1 MTFHTQL
8 DASKYCCVVLLLP
21 WFFETNK
28 FVLLYN
34 TPISVVKIVHVL
46 SLVFTSLILA
56 PEKELEPD
64 KGGEVTCDNRGLGV
78 GKAHLPL
85 TNFQSRSRRTKICQ
99 LLLIPATESAS
110 KCALAHLHKRLHI
123 PLLIRLVQIDTLPG
137 FQLVTTLN
145 FKLFPPLSTRADPAA
160 NKLLTMF
167 SRSVDH
173 HHHISPL
180 LVSQGLPSE

>member
-46 SLVFTSLILA
+46 SLVFASLILA
-56 PEKELEPD
+56 PEKELEPH

-85 TNFQSRSRRTKICQ
+85 TNFQSRRIKICH
-99 LLLIPATESAS
+99 LLLISATES
-110 KCALAHLHKRLHI
+110 L
-123 PLLIRLVQIDTLPG
+123 PLNVQ
-137 FQLVTTLN
+137 
-145 FKLFPPLSTRADPAA
+145 
-160 NKLLTMF
+160 
-167 SRSVDH
+167 
-173 HHHISPL
+173 
-180 LVSQGLPSE
+180 